1 MKLHLLNKE
10 ELAALYEN
18 EMTTDFPKAELKPL
32 RAMLRLMDLGRYDPL
47 LVAGFTASPGARGS
61 WMYRSMWA
69 GEKYPAYTPRWR
81 ASTLRSSVSGP
92 R

>member
-18 EMTTDFPKAELKPL
+18 EMTADFPKSELKPL

-47 LVAGFTASPGARGS
+47 LVTEGGQPLGYALVWLPEGREGALLE
-61 WMYRSMWA
+61 Y
-69 GEKYPAYTPRWR
+69 
-81 ASTLRSSVSGP
+81 
-92 R
+92 